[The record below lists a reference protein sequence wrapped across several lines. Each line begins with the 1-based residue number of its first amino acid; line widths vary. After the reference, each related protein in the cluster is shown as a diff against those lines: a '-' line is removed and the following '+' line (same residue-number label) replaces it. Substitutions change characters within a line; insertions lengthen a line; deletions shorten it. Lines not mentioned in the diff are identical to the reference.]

1 MFSILESYGAE
12 LSPHIVF
19 VLKTSGYVS
28 FRALSKITAEKIV
41 EIQKFIQ
48 TLFSDKTLTDK
59 LSKEDKI
66 SQFGPLYWN
75 KPERFMFTLGDS
87 DSIQGAVEVSKKL
100 IEGET
105 LPTLKLPQAAI
116 FQTKKSTYRNPASN
130 PALTLAQKTL
140 AETSQIKEKLP
151 TETSQKN
158 KKLSKP
164 FIASF
169 SEWLTKQEELIFDKT
184 NLSFDE
190 TNGIVTCLLCKVKIS
205 TSINVETG
213 NWRISNVTRH
223 VSVSITPKSLL
234 ILTFKQS
241 FNVLFSFILEN
252 TQQNKTKQSRMW
264 SSQ

>member
-1 MFSILESYGAE
+1 MFLFEHYQKLLQRKFSK
-12 LSPHIVF
+12 F
-19 VLKTSGYVS
+19 KNS
-28 FRALSKITAEKIV
+28 FKL
-41 EIQKFIQ
+41 F
-48 TLFSDKTLTDK
+48 FSDKTLTDQ

-66 SQFGPLYWN
+66 SQFGPLFWN

-116 FQTKKSTYRNPASN
+116 FQTKKSTSRNPASN

-151 TETSQKN
+151 TETSKI
-158 KKLSKP
+158 KEKLSKP

-169 SEWLTKQEELIFDKT
+169 SDWLTKQKELIFDKT

-223 VSVSITPKSLL
+223 VSVSITPISLL

-252 TQQNKTKQSRMW
+252 ARNQRKCT
-264 SSQ
+264 